1 MQDLV
6 VCVGETCHQSGAEH
20 VLKCFMDLIARNKLE
35 TEICLKGSFC
45 LGGGCEQDEV
55 SVRLGDR
62 RFQVTP
68 EQAAFAFAREVYP
81 ASNPVLED

>member
-6 VCVGETCHQSGAEH
+6 VCVGETCHQGGAEH
-20 VLKCFMDLIARNKLE
+20 VLKCFIDLIATNKLE
-35 TEICLKGSFC
+35 SEISLKGSFC
-45 LGGGCEQDEV
+45 IGGGCEQNEV

-68 EQAAFAFAREVYP
+68 EQAAQAFAREVYP
-81 ASNPVLED
+81 ATTPITED